1 MSKSHYDRPL
11 GNADTLAK
19 NLKVKPMSLNGD
31 CLMTI
36 RVGGCDDGFTAI
48 AVLPFQ

>member
-1 MSKSHYDRPL
+1 VSESHCDRPI

-19 NLKVKPMSLNGD
+19 NPKAKPMSLNGD
-31 CLMTI
+31 CLTTI
-36 RVGGCDDGFTAI
+36 MVGGCDDGFTAI